1 MSTFYVNAPS
11 YFAQV
16 ANGLLIFV
24 FLYILFSN
32 YRVFLKTNYI
42 TQLQIIGIL
51 AILIGVHGILHVGLE
66 QLYQYNPLLFF
77 VNI

>member
-1 MSTFYVNAPS
+1 MPTFYVNAPS

-16 ANGLLIFV
+16 ANGLLILV
-24 FLYILFSN
+24 FLYVLISN

-42 TQLQIIGIL
+42 TQLLIIGVL
-51 AILIGVHGILHVGLE
+51 AIAIGIHGILHVGLE

-77 VNI
+77 Y